1 MNVWLEVIGWVG
13 SGLVVWSLMQARV
26 LRFRWMNLAGS
37 AVAAGYNAWVG
48 IWPFAVMNGV
58 IAIIDVYWLL
68 RLYREADDAETYQV
82 VEVRPDDSY
91 LHHVLGVHT
100 KDVATFH
107 PAFDLGDLEGAGS
120 VGESEGRQAPGA
132 RSAFL
137 VLRRDETV
145 GAVIVRD
152 LGDAT
157 ATVELDWVS
166 PRFRDFNPGRFV
178 HNASGIFAAKGFD
191 RVVWDDPAAGARD
204 YLSTVGFAPETGGDP
219 GVGAGA
225 DGSGQRASGVE
236 RWVRLVA

>member
-13 SGLVVWSLMQARV
+13 SALVVWSLMQARV

-82 VEVRPDDSY
+82 VEVAPDDAY

-100 KDVATFH
+100 KDMATFH
-107 PAFDLGDLEGAGS
+107 PAFDLKEFAAEDQTPGDADT
-120 VGESEGRQAPGA
+120 

-145 GAVIVRD
+145 GTVILRD
-152 LGDAT
+152 LGGGT
-157 ATVELDWVS
+157 ASVELDWVS

-178 HNASGIFAAKGFD
+178 HSSSGIFAAKGFT

-204 YLSTVGFAPETGGDP
+204 YLGKVGFAPETTGNGD
-219 GVGAGA
+219 
-225 DGSGQRASGVE
+225 